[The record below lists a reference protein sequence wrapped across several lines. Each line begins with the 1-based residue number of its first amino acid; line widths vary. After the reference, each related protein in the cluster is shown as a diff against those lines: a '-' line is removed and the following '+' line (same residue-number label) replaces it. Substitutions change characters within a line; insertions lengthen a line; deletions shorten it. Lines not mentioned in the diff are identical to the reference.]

1 MNAGP
6 LCLLAMVVSGVLL
19 VSAACAPLQKR
30 LPLRDREAPVDVVPG
45 DQEGVQFLPCT
56 VVIEGER
63 VRIEPEGPFDASIPV
78 ICL

>member
-1 MNAGP
+1 MKAGP
-6 LCLLAMVVSGVLL
+6 LLLLAFAVSAVLL
-19 VSAACAPLQKR
+19 LAGCAPLQKR

-63 VRIEPEGPFDASIPV
+63 VRIEPDGPFDASIPV

>member
-6 LCLLAMVVSGVLL
+6 LVLLSVVVSGVLL

-30 LPLRDREAPVDVVPG
+30 IPIRDREARSEVVPG

-63 VRIEPEGPFDASIPV
+63 VSITPEGPFDASIPV